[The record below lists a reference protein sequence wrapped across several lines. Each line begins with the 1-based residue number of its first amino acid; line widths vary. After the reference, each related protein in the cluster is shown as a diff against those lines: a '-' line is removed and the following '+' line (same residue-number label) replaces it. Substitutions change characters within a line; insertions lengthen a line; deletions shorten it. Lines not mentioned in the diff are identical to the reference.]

1 MSNWARAIPVRPEVT
16 TIMRDGTAYRETRYG
31 TVQTRPSVP
40 PLVTDA
46 LMQECLDRFY
56 GREPAPHF
64 ASTEE
69 DELL

>member
-1 MSNWARAIPVRPEVT
+1 
-16 TIMRDGTAYRETRYG
+16 MRDGTAYRETRYG